1 MNVLMDVLF
10 FGFVVLTMAG
20 ALLAVRAGVL
30 MHAVLGL
37 AISLLGVAGLYL
49 YLGSPFLTLMQVL
62 IYVGAICVVLVFGI
76 MVGYTP
82 NEVAEK
88 VAMGRNAFLGLLA
101 SGTAAFFLMV
111 MVIGR
116 TTWVP
121 AAHRLGD
128 FSIEHVGEG
137 LLLTWCLAFELI
149 SVVLLIAIVGAIILA
164 RGGREEVSR

>member
-1 MNVLMDVLF
+1 MSLLIDILF

-88 VAMGRNAFLGLLA
+88 VPVGRNAYIGLVA
-101 SGTAAFFLMV
+101 SGAAAFFLMV

-116 TTWVP
+116 TTWIP
-121 AAHRLGD
+121 AADRLAD
-128 FSIEHVGEG
+128 FSIEHVGES
-137 LLLTWCLAFELI
+137 LLMTWCLSFELI

-164 RGGREEVSR
+164 QGGREEVIR